1 MRKKSI
7 KLETL
12 KVTVDNLIVCR
23 HIFVDMGKPRATIH
37 KIDDAFVALSHL
49 IEELEDGK

>member
-1 MRKKSI
+1 MRKKSLR
-7 KLETL
+7 LETL

-49 IEELEDGK
+49 IEELEDSK